1 MKIYS
6 AIPKQ
11 SMSADLK
18 NLLDT
23 IINEEHLSQP
33 KYWNE
38 RIFNDNIWPQENFME
53 YDVDYV

>member
-1 MKIYS
+1 
-6 AIPKQ
+6 
-11 SMSADLK
+11 MSADLK